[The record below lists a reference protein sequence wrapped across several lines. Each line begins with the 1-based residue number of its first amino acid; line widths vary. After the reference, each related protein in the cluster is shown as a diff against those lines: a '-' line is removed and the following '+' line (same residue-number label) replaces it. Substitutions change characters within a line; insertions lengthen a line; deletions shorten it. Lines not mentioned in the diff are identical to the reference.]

1 MKRPQIKSRANK
13 TKSWKLKIEISKWW
27 NFPWKQKSWWCLQ
40 LLLSDNYLIFGF
52 IWMPHEPDGTI
63 MTTFEKITKKIAD
76 HPSIRNIIK
85 EKFKTANKFSFRPAN
100 KDIVWYCKKVANKS
114 SSKWRIKVLEEN
126 IFFSVF
132 SKLHQWRC
140 YQLWVPWPLKIN

>member
-1 MKRPQIKSRANK
+1 METQNRNFKMMKFSLK
-13 TKSWKLKIEISKWW
+13 TKKLVMSSTLT
-27 NFPWKQKSWWCLQ
+27 FRQ
-40 LLLSDNYLIFGF
+40 LLNLWIYLNAAWTRRYNYDN
-52 IWMPHEPDGTI
+52 IW
-63 MTTFEKITKKIAD
+63 KNNKNIAD

-126 IFFSVF
+126 NFFPLF